1 MTQQF
6 NANEKRYFRKMFQ
19 LYDTDKSGAI
29 GLAELKNLCRHL
41 GVDMSEESL
50 LESVVSIGCPVE
62 NNEIDLD
69 FNSFLKWLGSS
80 ASETGGDEFA
90 ALKVKITAQG
100 SKALTNDQI
109 QRFKEVFDHFD
120 ADHSGSI
127 DADELMNVFSSMGN
141 DVTREEMEQM
151 IAGVD
156 DDGSG
161 EIEFEEF
168 IMLMCTHYGHSF
180 TSEME
185 EVFSHLDPDAFG
197 RLPVTAVANMMRET
211 TGGILSE
218 AEISEIIASVAEN
231 GYVDYM
237 KWESLWEACNEQ

>member
-1 MTQQF
+1 MLRSLVGSEMCIRDSS
-6 NANEKRYFRKMFQ
+6 NEQ
-19 LYDTDKSGAI
+19 L
-29 GLAELKNLCRHL
+29 
-41 GVDMSEESL
+41 
-50 LESVVSIGCPVE
+50 
-62 NNEIDLD
+62 
-69 FNSFLKWLGSS
+69 
-80 ASETGGDEFA
+80 
-90 ALKVKITAQG
+90 
-100 SKALTNDQI
+100 

-120 ADHSGSI
+120 ADKSGSI

-141 DVTREEMEQM
+141 EVTREEMVEM

-156 DDGSG
+156 DDDSG

-168 IMLMCTHYGHSF
+168 IMLMCSHYGHSF

-211 TGGILSE
+211 TGGILTE
-218 AEISEIIASVAEN
+218 AEISEIISSVSEN